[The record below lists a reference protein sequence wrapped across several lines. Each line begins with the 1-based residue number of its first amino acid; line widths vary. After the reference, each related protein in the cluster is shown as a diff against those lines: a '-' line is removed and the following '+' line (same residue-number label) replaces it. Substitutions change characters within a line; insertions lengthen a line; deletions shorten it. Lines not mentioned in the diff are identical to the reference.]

1 MDPRF
6 GPRPSAAV
14 RRAASIAVSLVL
26 LTPGVHLISTVADA
40 AADPI
45 DCATVPWMNR
55 SKSPERRA
63 RALLAASS
71 LDQKL
76 RWLDEHSAND
86 PARTTFTTAAPRELP
101 PGEFVPVTFTM
112 PPQVPCTPAIQY
124 TDAPSAIAG
133 AGAGV
138 TVYPANVS
146 LSSSWDT
153 ALAREKGAAI
163 GHEAWRKQRNVLLG
177 PGLAGGRDPRSGR
190 TSEYLGEDPVLS
202 GLLAGAYSK
211 GVGANDAEP
220 VQAQLKH
227 YVANEQETD
236 RNNSSSNVD
245 GRTLRQIYTLP
256 FEISIDRG
264 DVGSVMCSFNQ
275 VDHDWACGS
284 DRVLGQILKKEIGF
298 GGWVVTDFGARH
310 YLSEDPPSLKAG
322 LDQELNAWRYW
333 TPMAIKE
340 QIAQGRLREAD
351 VDEAAYRIVRAHIAS
366 GLFDV
371 PRLNAPDADV
381 ATPQSEAL
389 ARKLAEQGSVLL
401 KNTGLL
407 PLSRSAQKIAVIGPS
422 AAGTP
427 EPGDID
433 ASSVCLH
440 TAPNIPC
447 TAKAPLDH
455 ITARAQADGG
465 TVTYANGADLAAATA
480 VASAADVA
488 IVFGYYREGEFADRP
503 NLSLDGGGDALIGAV
518 SAANPDTVVV
528 LQTGGPVVMPWIDS
542 VKGVLE
548 VWYAGEEMGPAI
560 ASLLWG
566 DTAPSGKLTHSFPRS
581 EADLPT
587 AGDPRRYPG
596 TFSDGSIVRAPGNTE
611 ARQVEYEEGL
621 KVGYRWYAAQGVRPL
636 FPFGHGL
643 TYTTFAYD
651 RLRVTP
657 ASAKEVRIRFRLTN
671 TGRRTGTETAQAYVE
686 LPASAGE
693 PAKRLLGWQK
703 VTLRPGES
711 RDVQIAISAA
721 DLEDL
726 HLLQYWN
733 PRSGRWAT
741 AKGTYQVSVGTSFD
755 TSLESRFTIR

>member
-1 MDPRF
+1 MNTRF
-6 GPRPSAAV
+6 LPAG
-14 RRAASIAVSLVL
+14 RRRLALVL
-26 LTPGVHLISTVADA
+26 ALTVLTPGVQVIATGTASARAECADL
-40 AADPI
+40 
-45 DCATVPWMNR
+45 PWMDTA
-55 SKSPERRA
+55 KSPERRA
-63 RALLAASS
+63 RALLAAST

-76 RWLDEHSAND
+76 RWLDEQSAND

-101 PGEFVPVTFTM
+101 PGEFVPITFTM
-112 PPQVPCTPAIQY
+112 PPQVPCTPTIQY

-138 TVYPANVS
+138 TVFPANVS
-146 LSSSWDT
+146 LSSSWDR

-177 PGLAGGRDPRSGR
+177 PGIASGRDPRSGR

-227 YVANEQETD
+227 FVANEQETD

-245 GRTLRQIYTLP
+245 GRTLREIYTLP
-256 FEISIDRG
+256 YEIAIDRG

-275 VDHDWACGS
+275 VNHDWACGS
-284 DRVLGQILKKEIGF
+284 EQLLGRILKREIGF
-298 GGWVVTDFGARH
+298 DGWVVTDFGARH
-310 YLSEDPPSLKAG
+310 YLTEDPPSLRAG

-340 QIAQGRLREAD
+340 QIARGRLSEAD
-351 VDEAAYRIVRAHIAS
+351 VDAAAYRIVRAHLAS

-371 PRLNAPDADV
+371 PRLSAPDADV
-381 ATPQSEAL
+381 STPASQAL
-389 ARKLAEQGSVLL
+389 ARRLAERGSVLL
-401 KNTGLL
+401 KNADVL
-407 PLSRSAQKIAVIGPS
+407 PLTARSAGKIAVIGPT
-422 AAGTP
+422 AANTP
-427 EPGDID
+427 AAGDID

-447 TAKAPLDH
+447 TAKAPLDA
-455 ITARAQADGG
+455 ITARAQTTGA
-465 TVTYANGADLAAATA
+465 TVTYADGSDLAAAAATA
-480 VASAADVA
+480 AAADVA
-488 IVFGYYREGEFADRP
+488 IVFGHYREGEFADRP
-503 NLSLDGGGDALIGAV
+503 NLSLDAGGDALIAAV
-518 SAANPDTVVV
+518 AAANPDTVVV
-528 LQTGGPVVMPWIDS
+528 LQTGGPVLMPWLDS

-560 ASLLWG
+560 AALLWG

-596 TFSDGSIVRAPGNTE
+596 TFSDGSVVRPPGNTE
-611 ARQVEYEEGL
+611 PRQVEYGEGL
-621 KVGYRWYAAQGVRPL
+621 QVGYRWYAAQGIEPL

-651 RLRVTP
+651 RLRVT
-657 ASAKEVRIRFRLTN
+657 AHRDLEVSFRLAN
-671 TGRRTGTETAQAYVE
+671 TGRRTGTETAQVYVE
-686 LPASAGE
+686 LPAAADE
-693 PAKRLLGWQK
+693 PSKRLLGWEK

-711 RDVQIAISAA
+711 RTVRISISAA
-721 DLEDL
+721 DLSDL
-726 HLLQYWN
+726 HLLQHWKD
-733 PRSGRWAT
+733 GRWRT
-741 AKGTYQVSVGTSFD
+741 AKGAYEISVGTSFD
-755 TSLESRFTIR
+755 TSLRERLTVR

>member
-1 MDPRF
+1 MDPRT
-6 GPRPSAAV
+6 GTRSPAV
-14 RRAASIAVSLVL
+14 RRRVASLAAL
-26 LTPGVHLISTVADA
+26 LALMAPGVHVLGA
-40 AADPI
+40 APAAGA
-45 DCATVPWMNR
+45 DCAAVPWMDR

-101 PGEFVPVTFTM
+101 PGEFVPITFTM
-112 PPQVPCTPAIQY
+112 PPQVECTPTIQY

-138 TVYPANVS
+138 TVFPANVS
-146 LSSSWDT
+146 LSSSWDR
-153 ALAREKGAAI
+153 ALAYDKGVAM

-177 PGLAGGRDPRSGR
+177 PGLASGRDPRSGR

-202 GLLAGAYSK
+202 GLMAGAYSK
-211 GVGANDAEP
+211 GVGANPAEP
-220 VQAQLKH
+220 VQSQLKH

-245 GRTLRQIYTLP
+245 GRTLREIYTLP
-256 FEISIDRG
+256 FEIAIDRG

-275 VDHDWACGS
+275 VNHGWACG
-284 DRVLGQILKKEIGF
+284 DDQLLGRILKREIGF

-310 YLSEDPPSLKAG
+310 YLTDPVPSLKAG

-340 QIAQGRLREAD
+340 QIAQGRLSVRD
-351 VDEAAYRIVRAHIAS
+351 VDEAAYRIVRAHIAA

-371 PRLNAPDADV
+371 PRLSAPDADV
-381 ATPQSEAL
+381 STPQSEAL
-389 ARKLAEQGSVLL
+389 ARRLAEQGSVLL
-401 KNTGLL
+401 KNSGVL
-407 PLSRSAQKIAVIGPS
+407 PLSPSVKKIAVIGPT
-422 AAGTP
+422 AAVTP
-427 EPGDID
+427 ATGDID

-447 TAKAPLDH
+447 TAKAPLDA
-455 ITARAQADGG
+455 ITARAQANGA
-465 TVTYANGADLAAATA
+465 TVTYADGSDPAAAA
-480 VASAADVA
+480 AAAAAADVA
-488 IVFGYYREGEFADRP
+488 VVFGYYREGEFADRP
-503 NLSLDGGGDALIGAV
+503 GISLDGGGDALVAAV
-518 SAANPDTVVV
+518 AAANPQTVAV
-528 LQTGGPVVMPWIDS
+528 LQTGGPVLMPWIDA

-566 DTAPSGKLTHSFPRS
+566 DVAPSGKLTHSFPKS
-581 EADLPT
+581 ESDLPT
-587 AGDPRRYPG
+587 AGDPERYPG
-596 TFSDGSIVRAPGNTE
+596 TFSDGSVVRPPGNTE
-611 ARQVEYEEGL
+611 PRQVTYKEGL
-621 KVGYRWYAAQGVRPL
+621 EVGYRWYAARGIEPL

-651 RLRVTP
+651 RLQV
-657 ASAKEVRIRFRLTN
+657 SYGAKELRVRFRLTN
-671 TGRRTGTETAQAYVE
+671 TGSRAGTETAQVYVE
-686 LPASAGE
+686 LPRAANE
-693 PAKRLLGWQK
+693 PSKRLLGWQK
-703 VTLRPGES
+703 VTLAPGES
-711 RDVQIAISAA
+711 RSVQVTVSAD
-721 DLEDL
+721 DLADL

-733 PRSGRWAT
+733 AGAGKWAT
-741 AKGTYQVSVGTSFD
+741 ARGGYDVTVGTSF
-755 TSLESRFTIR
+755 

>member
-1 MDPRF
+1 VD
-6 GPRPSAAV
+6 
-14 RRAASIAVSLVL
+14 RRRIAL
-26 LTPGVHLISTVADA
+26 LTAALTLLAPGATLVGPGASA
-40 AADPI
+40 AADET
-45 DCATVPWMNR
+45 DCTSVPWMDT

-76 RWLDEHSAND
+76 RWLDEHSANE
-86 PARTTFTTAAPRELP
+86 PARTTFTTARPREIP
-101 PGEFVPVTFTM
+101 ADQFTPVTFTM
-112 PPQVPCTPAIQY
+112 PPQVQCTPRIQY

-138 TVYPANVS
+138 TAYPANVS

-153 ALAREKGAAI
+153 GLAFRKGAAVA
-163 GHEAWRKQRNVLLG
+163 HEAWRKQRNVLLG
-177 PGLAGGRDPRSGR
+177 PGIASGRDPRSGR

-202 GLLAGAYSK
+202 GFMAGAYTK

-227 YVANEQETD
+227 FVANEQEID

-245 GRTLRQIYTLP
+245 GRTLREIYTLP
-256 FEISIDRG
+256 YEIAIDRG

-275 VDHDWACGS
+275 VNHDWACGS
-284 DRVLGQILKKEIGF
+284 ELLLDRILKREIGF
-298 GGWVVTDFGARH
+298 DGWVVTDFGARH
-310 YLSEDPPSLKAG
+310 YLTDDPPSLRAG

-333 TPMAIKE
+333 TPMAIKDL
-340 QIAQGRLREAD
+340 IAQGRLRVAD

-366 GLFDV
+366 GIFDV
-371 PRLNAPDADV
+371 PRIAAPDADV
-381 ATPQSEAL
+381 STPQSEAL
-389 ARKLAEQGSVLL
+389 ARQLAERGSVLL
-401 KNTGLL
+401 KNKGVL
-407 PLSRSAQKIAVIGPS
+407 PLSASARNIAVIGPT
-422 AAGTP
+422 AANTAAT
-427 EPGDID
+427 GDID

-447 TAKAPLDH
+447 TAVAPLDS
-455 ITARAQADGG
+455 ITARAQASGG
-465 TVTYANGADLAAATA
+465 TVTYADGSDLTAAAAAAAT
-480 VASAADVA
+480 ADVA
-488 IVFGYYREGEFADRP
+488 IVFGHYQEGEFADRP
-503 NLSLDGGGDALIGAV
+503 NISLDGNGDALVQAV
-518 SAANPDTVVV
+518 AAANPNTVVV

-548 VWYAGEEMGPAI
+548 VWYAGEQMGPAI

-566 DTAPSGKLTHSFPRS
+566 DAAPSGKLTHSFPRA

-587 AGDPRRYPG
+587 AGDPERYPG
-596 TFSDGSIVRAPGNTE
+596 TFSDGSVVRPPGNTE
-611 ARQVEYEEGL
+611 PRQVEYKEGL
-621 KVGYRWYAAQGVRPL
+621 RVGYRWYEAQGIEPL

-651 RLRVTP
+651 KLRVT
-657 ASAKEVRIRFRLTN
+657 AGKAGVRVTFRLTN

-686 LPASAGE
+686 LPAATGE
-693 PAKRLLGWQK
+693 PSKRLLGWQK
-703 VTLRPGES
+703 VTLHPGQS
-711 RDVQIAISAA
+711 RTVEITIDRA

-733 PRSGRWAT
+733 TRNGRWTT
-741 AKGTYQVSVGTSFD
+741 ASGTYTVSVGASFD
-755 TSLESRFTIR
+755 TTLKDRFTIR